1 MATWFSV
8 RVCYDSQNEKGMM
21 VKTKEV
27 YLADALSFTEAE
39 ARIIGEVTPYAESG
53 LMVTAMKIED
63 IEEIF
68 NDDSIDGRWYKVK
81 VMFKTVDEKSGKEKK
96 ESHSFLVF
104 GYSTEDA
111 TKRLHERMKGTMV
124 DYEVH
129 TVSETQYVDV
139 FFYEEGK
146 VTDETSKAREGAT
159 NV

>member
-63 IEEIF
+63 IAEIF
-68 NDDSIDGRWYKVK
+68 NDDI
-81 VMFKTVDEKSGKEKK
+81 
-96 ESHSFLVF
+96 
-104 GYSTEDA
+104 
-111 TKRLHERMKGTMV
+111 
-124 DYEVH
+124 
-129 TVSETQYVDV
+129 
-139 FFYEEGK
+139 
-146 VTDETSKAREGAT
+146 
-159 NV
+159 

>member
-63 IEEIF
+63 IAEIF
-68 NDDSIDGRWYKVK
+68 NDDIQDGKWYRVK
-81 VMFKTVDEKSGKEKK
+81 VMFKTIDEKSGKEKK
-96 ESHSFLVF
+96 ESHSYMVI
-104 GYSTEDA
+104 GHSTEDA
-111 TKRLHERMKGTMV
+111 STRLHTRMKGTLV
-124 DYEVH
+124 DYEIH
-129 TVSETQYVDV
+129 TVSETQYMDV
-139 FFYEEGK
+139 FFYSLDGEDEE
-146 VTDETSKAREGAT
+146 TR
-159 NV
+159 